1 MSSSVLSLAQPRM
14 STSRLGAPWGVVA
27 PGCGQP
33 GMYLVRD
40 GRARFEC
47 AAGRFDLRPRDMVIL
62 PASPDHRIRD
72 GSSDVLLSIE
82 QLCTAATIDA
92 DGFLYDAGG
101 EQTNLYTLTFE
112 SSDPA
117 RRLLPVLV
125 LSRDRVDRPIQ
136 LVIDA
141 LFEACAADFDDEVV
155 IGLSEILWSYALRS
169 HGREIDARVLRAAT
183 SVLANPGAPHSIV
196 NLARLAGLSRSRFI
210 ERFVAALG
218 EPPMRFVARAR
229 MQRAKELLMAG
240 HSVAWVAEQVGYRSE
255 PAFRRA
261 FRRLVGQGP
270 RAR

>member
-1 MSSSVLSLAQPRM
+1 MSSSVLSLARPRVT
-14 STSRLGAPWGVVA
+14 TSQLGAPWGVVA

-33 GMYLVRD
+33 GMYLMRD

-47 AAGRFDLRPRDMVIL
+47 AAGRFALRPRDIVIL

-72 GSSDVLLSIE
+72 GGSDVLMSIDE
-82 QLCTAATIDA
+82 LRTAATVDT
-92 DGFLYDAGG
+92 DGFRYDAGG
-101 EQTNLYTLTFE
+101 EQTNLYTLNFE

-125 LSRDRVDRPIQ
+125 LARERVDRPIQ
-136 LVIDA
+136 LVMDA
-141 LFEACAADFDDEVV
+141 LFEACAAGSDDEIVT
-155 IGLSEILWSYALRS
+155 GLSEILWSHALRS
-169 HGREIDARVLRAAT
+169 HGRNIDARVLRAAT
-183 SVLANPGAPHSIV
+183 SVLANPGAPHCIV
-196 NLARLAGLSRSRFI
+196 DLARIAGLSRSRFI

-261 FRRLVGQGP
+261 FRRLIGQGP